1 MDMEG
6 LEMNERIERLR
17 KESFETK
24 PSYSAERAL
33 LTTEFYKENDG
44 KYSMPLM
51 RGLNFKHICQHK
63 TIYIGPD
70 DLIVAER
77 GPKPK
82 SVSSFPELTCHS
94 VEDLEILN
102 KREMQNYS
110 VAPED
115 IAIYRDTVIP
125 YWRGRSM
132 RDKAFERMPEKWLD
146 LYQAG
151 VFTEFGEQRALGH
164 TALDGKIYEKGM
176 LDFKREIAKA
186 RARLNFE
193 TDPEAT
199 AKDDQLQ
206 GMDVSCDAAIIFAE
220 RHAELAEKMAATEK
234 NPQRKEELLKIAEVC
249 RWVPANA
256 PRNFWEAVQMYW
268 FVHLGSITELN
279 GWDAQSPGHLD
290 QHLGP
295 FYERD
300 LAAGTIDRD
309 KAKELLSC
317 LWVKVNNTP
326 APPKVGVTAAES
338 GTYNDFTNINLGGL
352 LRDGSDGSNEVTYI
366 ALEVFDELR
375 LLQPQGNIQVSQRT
389 PDRVLRAASRVI
401 RNGMGYPS
409 LFNADV
415 VIQEQMRVGKTLED
429 AREGGTSGC
438 IETGAAGKEAY
449 LLHGYLNTSK
459 VLELALNDGV
469 DVLTGKQVSIKT
481 GNAKDF
487 KSFEDLYA
495 AFEKQLDYAISTK
508 VEVDNYLRSRYAISM
523 AATFLSVVVSDCIQN
538 GKDYYNGGPRYN
550 TDYIQCTGIGT
561 VTDSLSAIK
570 KHVFEE
576 KMVSLDK
583 LVDAC
588 NKNWEGEEALR
599 LTLWNKTPFF
609 GNDDDYADTIMQ
621 KVYDSLFNAIDGR
634 TSILGK
640 TYHLNMLSTTCH
652 NYFGQKT
659 AATANG
665 RFAGTPV
672 SDGTSPSH
680 GADRNG
686 PTAVVKSLG
695 KMDQVKS
702 GGTLLNQ
709 RFIPSVLAGEEGID
723 GMVNLVRTYFKLGGH
738 HIQFNVVDEAVL
750 RDAQKNPDQYRGLL
764 VRVAGYSDYFVDL
777 DEYHQEEI
785 IARKAQE
792 AF

>member
-1 MDMEG
+1 
-6 LEMNERIERLR
+6 MNERIERLR

-256 PRNFWEAVQMYW
+256 PRNFWEA
-268 FVHLGSITELN
+268 
-279 GWDAQSPGHLD
+279 
-290 QHLGP
+290 
-295 FYERD
+295 
-300 LAAGTIDRD
+300 
-309 KAKELLSC
+309 
-317 LWVKVNNTP
+317 
-326 APPKVGVTAAES
+326 
-338 GTYNDFTNINLGGL
+338 
-352 LRDGSDGSNEVTYI
+352 
-366 ALEVFDELR
+366 
-375 LLQPQGNIQVSQRT
+375 
-389 PDRVLRAASRVI
+389 
-401 RNGMGYPS
+401 
-409 LFNADV
+409 
-415 VIQEQMRVGKTLED
+415 
-429 AREGGTSGC
+429 
-438 IETGAAGKEAY
+438 
-449 LLHGYLNTSK
+449 
-459 VLELALNDGV
+459 
-469 DVLTGKQVSIKT
+469 
-481 GNAKDF
+481 
-487 KSFEDLYA
+487 
-495 AFEKQLDYAISTK
+495 
-508 VEVDNYLRSRYAISM
+508 
-523 AATFLSVVVSDCIQN
+523 
-538 GKDYYNGGPRYN
+538 
-550 TDYIQCTGIGT
+550 
-561 VTDSLSAIK
+561 
-570 KHVFEE
+570 
-576 KMVSLDK
+576 
-583 LVDAC
+583 
-588 NKNWEGEEALR
+588 
-599 LTLWNKTPFF
+599 
-609 GNDDDYADTIMQ
+609 
-621 KVYDSLFNAIDGR
+621 
-634 TSILGK
+634 
-640 TYHLNMLSTTCH
+640 
-652 NYFGQKT
+652 
-659 AATANG
+659 
-665 RFAGTPV
+665 
-672 SDGTSPSH
+672 
-680 GADRNG
+680 
-686 PTAVVKSLG
+686 
-695 KMDQVKS
+695 
-702 GGTLLNQ
+702 
-709 RFIPSVLAGEEGID
+709 
-723 GMVNLVRTYFKLGGH
+723 
-738 HIQFNVVDEAVL
+738 
-750 RDAQKNPDQYRGLL
+750 
-764 VRVAGYSDYFVDL
+764 
-777 DEYHQEEI
+777 
-785 IARKAQE
+785 
-792 AF
+792 